1 MPVQE
6 TRVRSLGW
14 EGPLGKAMAPHS
26 STPAWEIPMDRGAW
40 WATVHGK
47 SPWTEESGGLF
58 AVAKSQDA
66 TDRQT
71 HTVLLQQTRS

>member
-26 STPAWEIPMDRGAW
+26 STPAWEIPMDRGSW
-40 WATVHGK
+40 QTTVYGVTRVGHHLV
-47 SPWTEESGGLF
+47 TEPPTL
-58 AVAKSQDA
+58 
-66 TDRQT
+66 
-71 HTVLLQQTRS
+71 